1 MHNRRYFLASGA
13 ALLAVVTWRGFSVVS
28 VAENAG
34 TTFEVT
40 KTPEEWKAI
49 LSPEQYAVLREH
61 DTERP
66 FTSALNDEKRKGTFH
81 CAGCDLPVYASDTKF
96 DSGTGWPSFWEA
108 IPGAIGTQVDRSLG
122 VPRTEVHCSL
132 CGGHLGHVFND
143 GPAPTHLRYCMNGLV
158 LAFVAA

>member
-1 MHNRRYFLASGA
+1 MVTRRNLLRCGVALGALVLAGRVRPA
-13 ALLAVVTWRGFSVVS
+13 MAETFAVAKTEAEWRAVL
-28 VAENAG
+28 
-34 TTFEVT
+34 
-40 KTPEEWKAI
+40 TPD
-49 LSPEQYAVLREH
+49 QYLVLREEA
-61 DTERP
+61 TERP
-66 FTSALNDEKRKGTFH
+66 YTSDLLDEHRAGTFH
-81 CAGCDLPVYASDTKF
+81 CVGCRQAAFSSDKKY